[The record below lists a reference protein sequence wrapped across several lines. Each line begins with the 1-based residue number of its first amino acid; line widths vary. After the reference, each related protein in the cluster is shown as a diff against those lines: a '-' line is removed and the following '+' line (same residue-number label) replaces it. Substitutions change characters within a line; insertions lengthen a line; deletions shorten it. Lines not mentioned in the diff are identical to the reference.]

1 MGVHDEIQM
10 LIKKAQASIPK
21 QTPAEIARQDQVF
34 KSVDDYLMYGILP
47 KGLEEN
53 K

>member
-1 MGVHDEIQM
+1 MGVHDEIEM

-47 KGLEEN
+47 KGLKEKE
-53 K
+53 